1 MRSQEPDTR
10 KAVKFLEQ
18 ELVNGPLHC
27 FGFHSKCSTDFCKVA
42 CERKQASSSTPADDS
57 HKTGNSQNDAL
68 SSCESSDKEDR
79 SSNIP
84 RTSTSS
90 DGADDQEGLSC
101 SDFERKCT
109 YLQNIGH

>member
-1 MRSQEPDTR
+1 MVPYTALASIANVALIFARWHVRESKQVVLHLLMTHIR
-10 KAVKFLEQ
+10 
-18 ELVNGPLHC
+18 LV
-27 FGFHSKCSTDFCKVA
+27 
-42 CERKQASSSTPADDS
+42 
-57 HKTGNSQNDAL
+57 SQNDAL